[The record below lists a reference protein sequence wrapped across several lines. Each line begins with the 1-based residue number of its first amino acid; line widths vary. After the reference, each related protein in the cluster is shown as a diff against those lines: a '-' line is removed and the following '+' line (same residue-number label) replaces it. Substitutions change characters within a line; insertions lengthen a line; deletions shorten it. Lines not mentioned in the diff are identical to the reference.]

1 MTDDSTVPMGKAGD
15 SGWLGCS
22 RYESKS
28 TKVEE
33 EGRREETGA
42 SVKTSERLRV
52 ALFNESVEIHALRAW
67 SEFNGFA
74 S

>member
-1 MTDDSTVPMGKAGD
+1 MGKAGD
-15 SGWLGCS
+15 RGWLGCS
-22 RYESKS
+22 RYESES

-52 ALFNESVEIHALRAW
+52 ALAGV
-67 SEFNGFA
+67 
-74 S
+74 